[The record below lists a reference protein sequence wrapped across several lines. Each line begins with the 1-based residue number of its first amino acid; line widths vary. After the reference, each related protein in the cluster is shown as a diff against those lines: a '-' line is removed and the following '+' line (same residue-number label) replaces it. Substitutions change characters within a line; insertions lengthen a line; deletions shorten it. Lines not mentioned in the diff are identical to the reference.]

1 VWIVVAGA
9 VLLVGFL
16 LLTWFGRWG
25 ARWGATPEETAMPL
39 PGDEWLAG
47 GPRVRLRMTRAAWVE
62 APAEQVWP
70 WLAQLGRGAG
80 WYSYDRLDNGSRG
93 SARHIVSWIPA
104 PRVGDAAP
112 IGYLRH
118 LEVGRELAW
127 WLGGG
132 RFLGAHVRG
141 VMLYRVTAEGSRAR
155 LVVRIQS
162 DARGLLARPATWLF
176 RIIDTIMAR
185 RQLVGIKE
193 RAERCGERRDDPARP
208 ENGARDQFQ
217 LYHAIYADGAEVGV
231 PGKEDAP
238 RWRRAAIED
247 GVVAGST
254 AGQVGG

>member
-1 VWIVVAGA
+1 VWVIVAGA
-9 VLLVGFL
+9 MLLAGL
-16 LLTWFGRWG
+16 SLLTWLGRWG
-25 ARWGATPEETAMPL
+25 ARWGATPEELGMTL

-47 GPRVRLRMTRAAWVE
+47 GPRVHLRMTRAAWID

-80 WYSYDRLDNGSRG
+80 WYSYDRLDNGGRA
-93 SARHIVSWIPA
+93 SARHIVSWIA
-104 PRVGDAAP
+104 TPRLGDALP

-118 LEVGRELAW
+118 LAPGRELAW

-132 RFLGAHVRG
+132 RFFGAYLRG
-141 VMLYRVTAEGSRAR
+141 VMLYRVTGEGTRAR

-185 RQLVGIKE
+185 RQILGIRE
-193 RAERCGERRDDPARP
+193 RVERYGTRPEDPARP
-208 ENGARDQFQ
+208 ESGARDQFQ
-217 LYHAIYADGAEVGV
+217 LYHAIYASGEEVGV
-231 PGKEDAP
+231 PGKEDAL

-247 GVVAGST
+247 GVIARSR
-254 AGQVGG
+254 